1 MYKAILVVG
10 PPGAGKGTQAKMIAK
25 KFGYKHISAGEILRG
40 LDKNTELGK
49 KVFALIDKG
58 NFVPAKLT
66 VEIVLDH
73 LETNFKQTDIFL
85 LDGFPRNV
93 TQAKLIKNKI
103 EVTKVIAFTGRNS
116 VFKERLM
123 KRGQG
128 RADDTKEVINHR
140 FEVYKRETEPLL
152 KHYGSQITHK
162 INAEPSIKAIF
173 KEVEKVI

>member
-25 KFGYKHISAGEILRG
+25 KFGYKHISTGEILRG

-103 EVTKVIAFTGRNS
+103 EIIKVIAFTGRNS

>member
-1 MYKAILVVG
+1 MQKAILVVG
-10 PPGAGKGTQAKMIAK
+10 PPGAGKGTQAKLIAK
-25 KFGYKHISAGEILRG
+25 KFGYRHISTGDILRK
-40 LDKNTELGK
+40 LNKNTTLGK
-49 KVFALIDKG
+49 KVFALINKG
-58 NFVPAKLT
+58 NFIPPKLAVQIT
-66 VEIVLDH
+66 LNYIKSNKKILV
-73 LETNFKQTDIFL
+73 

-140 FEVYKRETEPLL
+140 FEVYKRETKPLL
-152 KHYGSQITHK
+152 KHYNSQIIYK

-173 KEVEKVI
+173 KEVKKVI

>member
-10 PPGAGKGTQAKMIAK
+10 PPGAGKGTQAKLITK
-25 KFGYKHISAGEILRG
+25 KFGYKHISTGEILRG
-40 LDKNTELGK
+40 LDRNTELGK
-49 KVFALIDKG
+49 KIFAIIDKG
-58 NFVPAKLT
+58 NLVPAKAT
-66 VEIVLDH
+66 VEIVLKY
-73 LETNFKQTDIFL
+73 LNENINSTNIIL

-103 EVTKVIAFTGRNS
+103 EIIKVIAFTGRNS
-116 VFKERLM
+116 IFKERLM

-152 KHYGSQITHK
+152 KHYSAQIIHK
-162 INAEPSIKAIF
+162 INAEPSIKDIF
-173 KEVEKVI
+173 REVEKVI

>member
-1 MYKAILVVG
+1 MQKAILVVG
-10 PPGAGKGTQAKMIAK
+10 PPGSGKGTQAKLIAK
-25 KFGYKHISAGEILRG
+25 KFGYKHVSTGDILRG
-40 LDKNTELGK
+40 LNRNTELGK
-49 KVFALIDKG
+49 KIFAIIDKG
-58 NFVPAKLT
+58 NLVPAKLT

-73 LETNFKQTDIFL
+73 LKTNLKSTDILL

-103 EVTKVIAFTGRNS
+103 EVIKVIAFTGQNS
-116 VFKERLM
+116 VFKERLI
-123 KRGQG
+123 KRRQG
-128 RADDTKEVINHR
+128 RADDNITVINHR

-152 KHYGSQITHK
+152 KHYGLQITHK